1 MIEKRFRVLE
11 EVPQFRAFALPPA
24 MEQKISQRT
33 AESNTWG
40 QITQPKEKYIWCRVS
55 VISVA
60 HLRARR
66 AGLLN
71 LLGNHTGDVAVAVA
85 TQITGAFGGA
95 AGGVVQFLANAP
107 HGCPSTALVRHRCR
121 GVGRGVGQRVNAGGV
136 VEAVSQAGV
145 GAVGESGALV
155 HRARHGGFADRSGGV
170 AALDDVLAVPRLQGC
185 AAAEVRSTRY
195 MRRRRIGA
203 RDATRDCGAA
213 AEEHSTRDMWRRRS
227 SALDP
232 LHVLASRWGVNE
244 GTLMRA
250 APLPCTT

>member
-1 MIEKRFRVLE
+1 
-11 EVPQFRAFALPPA
+11 
-24 MEQKISQRT
+24 
-33 AESNTWG
+33 
-40 QITQPKEKYIWCRVS
+40 
-55 VISVA
+55 
-60 HLRARR
+60 
-66 AGLLN
+66 
-71 LLGNHTGDVAVAVA
+71 
-85 TQITGAFGGA
+85 
-95 AGGVVQFLANAP
+95 
-107 HGCPSTALVRHRCR
+107 
-121 GVGRGVGQRVNAGGV
+121 
-136 VEAVSQAGV
+136 
-145 GAVGESGALV
+145 
-155 HRARHGGFADRSGGV
+155 
-170 AALDDVLAVPRLQGC
+170 LQGC